1 MSYPSPLSSFASPQV
16 SDEGLISSWLI
27 TGGFMV
33 VILTIGLF
41 VVSLA
46 NVVFSERNV
55 LKVIVPRTLFF
66 RPLVEMV
73 MAAVSWVLMGW
84 AMANGGDTDL
94 TVGQQQF
101 ATVGN
106 SNYALWF
113 YQLTLLFVSM
123 AIVSGSSLPKRIN
136 TPARLA
142 ILLFYTLAVFP
153 QLFHWVWTTW
163 GWASAY
169 RSTFQDDLMS
179 DCGVIDTAGA
189 SVVHMA
195 GGTAGLVILWL
206 LYDRAEEHVTQDL
219 RGKRQ
224 AYDSRNTL
232 ANVCGPLLVWVGSI
246 GLNVATNLPAN
257 DVSYVAGRRLVMTIV
272 SGSAAFLIGYLNI
285 NFNCHDLEILA
296 KLGDIRAR
304 NLQCLKCFISGLVAI
319 SAACST
325 CELEGAATIGI
336 VGAVLCIV
344 TTKLQRYLGVDSAE
358 MAVSV
363 HLVNGAWGLIA
374 AGFFTSQAGYEATYA
389 DAYKDGHISDRSVH
403 CLGVFYGGPGQQLG
417 AQFVFAL
424 AVLGWTI
431 CVMVPFVLFMQIVFR
446 TAFLDEKTVLDVPE
460 HLSKSDVAN
469 YEKVSLHAHSKQDQ
483 GKVFKAAAS
492 KYVDRMDF
500 KKRNGYSW
508 DYAIVVPHSKDDV
521 AVEYPA
527 AASAEGGG
535 ASDHQIATMKRDP
548 SKLFQPAPDS
558 IFKVRIVMW
567 TYLLI

>member
-1 MSYPSPLSSFASPQV
+1 
-16 SDEGLISSWLI
+16 
-27 TGGFMV
+27 MV
-33 VILTIGLF
+33 VILTTGLF

-55 LKVIVPRTLFF
+55 LKVIVPRTLLF
-66 RPLVEMV
+66 RPLLEMI
-73 MAAVSWVLMGW
+73 MAAISWVLMGW

-94 TVGQQQF
+94 TIGQQQF

-113 YQLTLLFVSM
+113 YQLTLLFVSVT
-123 AIVSGSSLPKRIN
+123 IVSSSTLSKRVN
-136 TPARLA
+136 TPARLG
-142 ILLFYTLAVFP
+142 ILLFYALAVYP

-169 RSTFQDDLMS
+169 RSTFRDDLMS

-189 SVVHMA
+189 SVIHMA

-206 LYDRAEEHVTQDL
+206 LYDREEEHVIQDI

-224 AYDSRNTL
+224 AYDSCNTL
-232 ANVCGPLLVWVGSI
+232 ANVCGPLLVWIGSI
-246 GLNVATNLPAN
+246 GLNVATNLPAI

-285 NFNCHDLEILA
+285 SFNCYDMEILA

-336 VGAVLCIV
+336 MAAVLCIV
-344 TTKLQRYLGVDSAE
+344 TTKLQRYLGVDAAE

-363 HLVNGAWGLIA
+363 HLVNGTWGLIA

-389 DAYKDGHISDRSVH
+389 DAYKDGLSSDRSVH

-424 AVLGWTI
+424 AVLGWTV

-446 TAFLDEKTVLDVPE
+446 TAFLDEKIVLDAPE
-460 HLSKSDVAN
+460 QLSKTDVAN
-469 YEKVSLHAHSKQDQ
+469 YERMSLQTPSKQDQ
-483 GKVFKAAAS
+483 TKISKTAS
-492 KYVDRMDF
+492 EYVDRMDF

-508 DYAIVVPHSKDDV
+508 DYAIVIPRSVDV
-521 AVEYPA
+521 AVTYPA
-527 AASAEGGG
+527 AEGGG
-535 ASDHQIATMKRDP
+535 GGATDHQIATMKRDP

-558 IFKVRIVMW
+558 VFKVRIFYC
-567 TYLLI
+567 THLLTLSYL